1 MLVRLVVLIS
11 KLRNAKQHKIFNTF
25 KAEPVQPFFMELQQ
39 QFETAIA
46 KSKELTK
53 RPSNE
58 ELLLLYALFKQGSE
72 GDVSGDRPGG
82 FDFKA
87 IAKFDAWAD
96 LKGKAKETAINE
108 YITLVDK
115 LHQLYA

>member
-1 MLVRLVVLIS
+1 MVDCPSTMDLTTENSMALLDD
-11 KLRNAKQHKIFNTF
+11 FT
-25 KAEPVQPFFMELQQ
+25 
-39 QFETAIA
+39 TAVS

-58 ELLLLYALFKQGSE
+58 ELLDLYALFKQATD

-87 IAKFDAWAD
+87 IAKFDAWANK
-96 LKGKAKETAINE
+96 KGISKDQAMTE
-108 YITLVDK
+108 YVSLMNR
-115 LHQLYA
+115 LQAAYS